1 MQEKNLFTIDEAAR
15 YLRVSRS
22 FVYSPLIESGDLMP
36 VHLSPR
42 VVRIPRRALEE
53 YVQGLSVAA
62 ATEPRRSADQHGG
75 ENALDAEG
83 PELRLLDAA
92 AAVSAGRA

>member
-22 FVYSPLIESGDLMP
+22 FVYSPLIESGELVP

-53 YVQGLSVAA
+53 YVQGLSAEA
-62 ATEPRRSADQHGG
+62 ATEPRTSADQRRGQ
-75 ENALDAEG
+75 ALDAEE
-83 PELRLLDAA
+83 PELRLLDPT
-92 AAVSAGRA
+92 AAVTAERT